1 MSLVFFF
8 RIFRDLKR
16 VQALVAEYEAA
27 KKEDNERRST
37 YKNEKTE
44 FEQEIA
50 KIQERLNASAD
61 ADTPENE
68 KMKQI
73 EEQYKLVS
81 DRLQS
86 QRLVMVNQSR
96 L

>member
-1 MSLVFFF
+1 MSLVCFF

-27 KKEDNERRST
+27 KKEDNERRAT